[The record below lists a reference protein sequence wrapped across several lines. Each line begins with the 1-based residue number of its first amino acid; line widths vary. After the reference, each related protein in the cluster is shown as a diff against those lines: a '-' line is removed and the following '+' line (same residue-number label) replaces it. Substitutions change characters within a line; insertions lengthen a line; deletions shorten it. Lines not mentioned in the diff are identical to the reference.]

1 MLNGRMT
8 DGRNSVWRN
17 GGKSSVITKVLQNG
31 GKKSVTKWR
40 EASTPSAVRW
50 YQAEHD
56 ELSSVL
62 NDHVSC
68 VHRSESGGH
77 HCQSNDIE

>member
-17 GGKSSVITKVLQNG
+17 GGKTSVIAKVLQNG

-50 YQAEHD
+50 YQDHD

-62 NDHVSC
+62 NDHVSI
-68 VHRSESGGH
+68 VVKVEGIIVRVTT
-77 HCQSNDIE
+77 

>member
-1 MLNGRMT
+1 MDGTRCGEMAGR
-8 DGRNSVWRN
+8 V
-17 GGKSSVITKVLQNG
+17 SSVIAKVLQNG

-50 YQAEHD
+50 YQDHD

-62 NDHVSC
+62 NDHVSI
-68 VHRSESGGH
+68 VVKVEGIIVRVTT
-77 HCQSNDIE
+77 